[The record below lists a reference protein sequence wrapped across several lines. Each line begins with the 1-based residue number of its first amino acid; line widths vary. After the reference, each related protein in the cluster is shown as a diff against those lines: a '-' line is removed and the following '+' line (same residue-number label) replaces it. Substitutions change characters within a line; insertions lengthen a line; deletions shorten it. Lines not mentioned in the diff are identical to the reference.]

1 MISGFFG
8 DEDALLFE
16 IELIA
21 SDGLELPLDAMFDT
35 GFSAYLAINNQDLDA
50 LGWTYIKQQGMFTAR
65 GEAEFRLYLGQVRI
79 DGQDFNIPVHVG
91 EEITEVLLGRQWLQT
106 KQLLVNMQSGILTLG

>member
-8 DEDALLFE
+8 VEDALFFE
-16 IELIA
+16 IELID
-21 SDGLELPLDAMFDT
+21 SSGLELPVDAMFYT

-50 LGWTYIKQQGMFTAR
+50 LGWTYIKQQAILTAR
-65 GEAEFRLYLGQVRI
+65 GEAEFRLYLGKVRI

-91 EEITEVLLGRQWLQT
+91 EELSEVLLGRQWLQN
-106 KQLLVNMQSGILTLG
+106 KRLVVDMQSGILTLG